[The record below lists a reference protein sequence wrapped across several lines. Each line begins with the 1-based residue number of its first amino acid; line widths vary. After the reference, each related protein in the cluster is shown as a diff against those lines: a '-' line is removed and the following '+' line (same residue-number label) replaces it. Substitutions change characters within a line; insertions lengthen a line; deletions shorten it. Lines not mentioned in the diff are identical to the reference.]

1 MNQFARIIS
10 SVFQPLLMPVYSIL
24 LLFVYTHFKLLFAN
38 QFWTIMA
45 PVILFSFVVPG
56 ILIYAVYKLKLI
68 SDLSLKI
75 RKERFIP
82 YSIVLVSYLVMI
94 FYYYRIRM
102 PGWFLM
108 LVASSIAVILIAIF
122 ITMWW
127 KISAHMFGIG
137 GLLGGGN
144 VGKLFHRKIQPL
156 LPVHGAFRRGR
167 IGWHIEIDIAETY
180 FRAGCRR
187 VLPRVHHF
195 FSLRMDR
202 DMKDFA
208 VKKIYSIFTLQLKP
222 LTFKK

>member
-24 LLFVYTHFKLLFAN
+24 MLFVYTHFKLLFAN

-94 FYYYRIRM
+94 FYYYRIGM

-122 ITMWW
+122 ITIWW

-137 GLLGGGN
+137 GLLGGVMSVSYFIEKSNPFYLFMALFAIAGL
-144 VGKLFHRKIQPL
+144 VGVSRLILRRHTFGQVVGGFFLGFIISFLF
-156 LPVHGAFRRGR
+156 VW
-167 IGWHIEIDIAETY
+167 IGTHI
-180 FRAGCRR
+180 
-187 VLPRVHHF
+187 
-195 FSLRMDR
+195 
-202 DMKDFA
+202 
-208 VKKIYSIFTLQLKP
+208 
-222 LTFKK
+222 